1 MSKKWIRRL
10 KIISV
15 FCVLILI
22 AELIYVVYSL
32 SYNHEESLYFDG
44 INAVASNSSM
54 YVGVG
59 SNNDN
64 DLSYEKAKVSKY
76 NSKRVKVF
84 EKLYNVG
91 FNSAF
96 FGVALDGDN
105 IVAVG
110 SYEKSEEDHEQSV
123 RRALIVK
130 YDSDGNLLF
139 ENDFQQLDN
148 SKFTSITVLEDGYL
162 VTGQSV
168 YKTTS
173 VGSKE
178 GGALLVKYDKDG
190 NLMWKT
196 TYGNNKSAT
205 FNDLLVYGDAI
216 FVVGTHENHIG
227 IICRYDMNGNFV
239 TYNDYLYTDDLGFS
253 DIVELNGYLYV
264 SGSNRDGNQS
274 SNAMIVQYDYDCTY
288 IAQVAYESKGYVRYN
303 KLILDSNQYLIAIG
317 IAATQKKS
325 NNKTADTF
333 NYDGL
338 IAKYDSSLKEI
349 GVVMYGDERDDYF
362 TDIILDHNQYLV
374 VGYSSYEDGSYLS
387 KFIRYSDALKV
398 LGVES

>member
-1 MSKKWIRRL
+1 MNKRRIKQL
-10 KIISV
+10 KVISI
-15 FCVLILI
+15 FCVLILL
-22 AELIYVVYSL
+22 AEIIYVSYSL
-32 SYNHEESLYFDG
+32 FYKNKESLYFDG
-44 INAVASNSSM
+44 MNAIVSNDSFYVA
-54 YVGVG
+54 VG

-64 DLSYEKAKVSKY
+64 VHSYEKAKLSKY
-76 NSKRVKVF
+76 NRNRVKNF

-91 FNSAF
+91 YNSAF
-96 FGVALDGDN
+96 FGVAMDEEY
-105 IVAVG
+105 IIAVG
-110 SYEKSEEDHEQSV
+110 SYEKNEEDHEESV

-130 YDSDGNLLF
+130 YDKDGNVLF
-139 ENDFQQLDN
+139 ESDFKILDN
-148 SKFTSITVLEDGYL
+148 SKFTSVVVVEDGYI
-162 VTGQSV
+162 VTGQTI
-168 YKTTS
+168 YKTTR

-190 NLMWKT
+190 NLVWST

-205 FNDLLVYGDAI
+205 FNDLLVYNGYI
-216 FVVGTHENHIG
+216 YTVGTHENHIG
-227 IICRYDMNGNFV
+227 IICKYDLNGGFI
-239 TYNDYLYTDDLGFS
+239 TYNDYLYTDDIGFS
-253 DIVELNGYLYV
+253 GIVELNNYLYV
-264 SGSNRDGNQS
+264 SGSNRDGKQS
-274 SNAMIVQYDYDCTY
+274 ANAMIVQYDLDCTY
-288 IAQVAYESKGYVRYN
+288 IGQAAYEAEGSVRYN
-303 KLILDSNQYLIAIG
+303 KLITDSNNYLIAIG

-325 NNKTADTF
+325 NNRSADTF

-349 GVVMYGDERDDYF
+349 EVVMYGDERDDYF